1 MTTTKE
7 SKRGEAFGVIS
18 MLDSV
23 KEEFERGASP
33 SLLLNFP
40 LPHMGKGDTGGWGH
54 HYSTGRVR

>member
-40 LPHMGKGDTGGWGH
+40 LPHMGKGDTGG
-54 HYSTGRVR
+54 